1 MGIMKRLNMDP
12 QDVQARTEE
21 ALENVW
27 HILKVILIIAALV
40 VGVILSPLELV
51 LKTIFYVPLYALFG
65 FNVFENPDADDP
77 KRPNI
82 PGGMLTLYF
91 FENTLS
97 F

>member
-1 MGIMKRLNMDP
+1 MGIMKRLNMDL
-12 QDVQARTEE
+12 QEIQARTEE

-40 VGVILSPLELV
+40 IGAILSPLEFV
-51 LKTIFYVPLYALFG
+51 LKTIFYVPLYALFE
-65 FNVFENPDADDP
+65 FNVFENPNEDDS